1 MPTEGLAGVASS
13 LSFPDED
20 LSARSQHGDNCYPL
34 CLLVYVA
41 TFWGG
46 SQNRPDKVEIS
57 RRESVGGHF
66 INLCV
71 LLTAGTHTP
80 HSGFLGFLHINSP
93 LPLLSFPEILPLQE
107 ISKSL
112 SSIARGPQRLSPS

>member
-41 TFWGG
+41 TFGG
-46 SQNRPDKVEIS
+46 GPQNRPDKDEIS
-57 RRESVGGHF
+57 GRESIGVT
-66 INLCV
+66 
-71 LLTAGTHTP
+71 LLTCVCFSQQGHVPYTQ
-80 HSGFLGFLHINSP
+80 GF
-93 LPLLSFPEILPLQE
+93 
-107 ISKSL
+107 
-112 SSIARGPQRLSPS
+112 